1 MPFVFAERGKSGV
14 PTDPEF
20 SLIARAPL
28 KEMARLSGY
37 AFRVRQNLLIEIA
50 SLYLS
55 LSTYF
60 TQLYGLEYGESYYNY
75 IISNMGKVNG
85 FSQPYFCPYSTFKI

>member
-1 MPFVFAERGKSGV
+1 MPFVFAERGKSGI

-37 AFRVRQNLLIEIA
+37 AFRVRQNLLIEIS

-55 LSTYF
+55 LST
-60 TQLYGLEYGESYYNY
+60 YGLEYGESYYNY
-75 IISNMGKVNG
+75 MISNMGKVNG

>member
-37 AFRVRQNLLIEIA
+37 AFRVRQNLLIEIS

-60 TQLYGLEYGESYYNY
+60 TQLYGLEYGKS
-75 IISNMGKVNG
+75 
-85 FSQPYFCPYSTFKI
+85 